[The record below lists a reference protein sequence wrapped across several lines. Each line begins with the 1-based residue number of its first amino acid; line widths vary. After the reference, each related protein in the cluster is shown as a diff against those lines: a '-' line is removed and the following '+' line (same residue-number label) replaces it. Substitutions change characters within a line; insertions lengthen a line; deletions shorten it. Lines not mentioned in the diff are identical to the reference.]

1 MKNEMKII
9 ETESRISTTG
19 KFFKVYVN
27 GQCVVTRSTR
37 EAAEAEAKK
46 ILEKKVYRA

>member
-1 MKNEMKII
+1 MKENDMTIT

-46 ILEKKVYRA
+46 ILEKKVYR